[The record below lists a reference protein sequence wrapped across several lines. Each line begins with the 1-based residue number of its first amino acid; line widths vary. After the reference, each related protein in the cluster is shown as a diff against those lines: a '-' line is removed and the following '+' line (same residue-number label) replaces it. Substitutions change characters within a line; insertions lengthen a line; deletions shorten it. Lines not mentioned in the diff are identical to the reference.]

1 MSRIPFV
8 RNFHVGKCS
17 VQIDEDIR
25 KYKKFIATSIS
36 WPSTLYHFSK
46 KYLSFAFYFFR
57 LNHWRAILSAYR
69 RNPLK
74 DKVKFNIRLQCNSS
88 NMNCPIC
95 ELRSFEIRLFICR
108 WINKLCHEYYLILQS
123 KDKPPLLFR
132 HSVYISQYSY
142 ASLHTPNK
150 LTFTRDRHGHFAPIL
165 CLPRAINNL
174 HYCRRVD
181 FHLTIIYRDKC
192 GYVCVENANQIQLIL
207 YLTFVLPGVQSA
219 SHLCIS
225 SFM

>member
-1 MSRIPFV
+1 M
-8 RNFHVGKCS
+8 
-17 VQIDEDIR
+17 
-25 KYKKFIATSIS
+25 
-36 WPSTLYHFSK
+36 TLYHFSK
-46 KYLSFAFYFFR
+46 KYLSFVFYFFR
-57 LNHWRAILSAYR
+57 LNHWRAVLSPYR

-74 DKVKFNIRLQCNSS
+74 DKVKFKLRHECNSS
-88 NMNCPIC
+88 NMNCPVC
-95 ELRSFEIRLFICR
+95 ELRSFEIRLFICT
-108 WINKLCHEYYLILQS
+108 WINKLCHEYDLILQS

-142 ASLHTPNK
+142 VSLHTPNK

-174 HYCRRVD
+174 HYSRRVD

-207 YLTFVLPGVQSA
+207 YLTFVLPGVRSEPAICVSA
-219 SHLCIS
+219 VLCNATIYYHL
-225 SFM
+225 